1 MRSWLRN
8 ARGEWYVVLQTVIF
22 AVIAV
27 GPFGIDHRLDMPAA
41 GRAAAFVVGFA
52 LAGSGFLLAMAGVVG
67 LGRNLSVLPHPK
79 DDAELV
85 VSGAYRTVRH
95 PIYSGL
101 IIGAAGWA
109 LINISVMTLIYAG
122 VLFVF
127 FDLKSRREER
137 YLTLKFPQYAE
148 YKRLVHKLIPFVY

>member
-1 MRSWLRN
+1 MSSWLKN
-8 ARGEWYVVLQTVIF
+8 ERGEWYVLVQTVIF
-22 AVIAV
+22 AIIAV
-27 GPFGIDHRLDMPAA
+27 GPFGIDLRPTLPPAA
-41 GRAAAFVVGFA
+41 RTAVFIAGFVLG
-52 LAGSGFLLAMAGVVG
+52 GGGFLLAMAGLFG

-85 VSGAYRTVRH
+85 VSGAYRFVRH

-101 IIGAAGWA
+101 IIGAVGWA
-109 LINISVMTLIYAG
+109 LLNASVMTLIYAG

-137 YLTLKFPQYAE
+137 YLTQKFPHYAD
-148 YKRLVHKLIPFVY
+148 YKQHVHKLIPFVY

>member
-1 MRSWLRN
+1 MTSWLRN
-8 ARGEWYVVLQTVIF
+8 ERGEWYVIVQIVIF
-22 AVIAV
+22 AIIAV
-27 GPFGIDHRLDMPAA
+27 GPFGIDIPLDLPSGA
-41 GRAAAFVVGFA
+41 RAATFIIGFA
-52 LAGSGFLLAMAGVVG
+52 LGGAGFLLAMAGLFG

-85 VSGAYRTVRH
+85 VRGAYGLVRH

-109 LINISVMTLIYAG
+109 LLNASVMTLIYAG

-137 YLTLKFPQYAE
+137 YLTQKFPQYVE
-148 YKRLVHKLIPFVY
+148 YKRLVRKLIPFVY